1 MDGRRSAE
9 RFFLVLLVAAVVL
22 FSYVVWPLAS
32 ALFLAATLAGVLW
45 PAYHRLVRLLRGR
58 RNLAAGIVVFV
69 LISVVL
75 GPIITF
81 STFAVAEATKGA
93 TFVTR
98 LARSSSIG
106 DVLERLPPVIGTP
119 AKRLLDQLPIDDDD
133 LTRKL
138 KSGVAAQGANAAAAV
153 GATLSA
159 TGLLLF
165 QAVMMLIAF
174 YFFLLQGDQLVNW
187 IDELSPLKRGQTR
200 ELFTEFKRV
209 SYAVIFS
216 TLVTSG
222 VQAAVALIGYWIA
235 RVPYP
240 LFFTGITFLSAFIP
254 AVGAGAV
261 CVGVALLIFLTG
273 HPYAALFLTL
283 WGLVVVGLV
292 DNLIRPLLI
301 KAGMQMNGAVVFF
314 SLIGGLAAFG
324 GVGLLL
330 GPLIVTLLLA
340 LLRMY
345 HRDFKNASN
354 VDPA

>member
-1 MDGRRSAE
+1 MDGRRSAG
-9 RFFLVLLVAAVVL
+9 RFFLVLLVAAAILFGWVVA
-22 FSYVVWPLAS
+22 PIAS

-45 PAYHRLVRLLRGR
+45 PLHHRLVRLLRGR
-58 RNLAAGIVVFV
+58 RNLAAAIVVFT
-69 LISVVL
+69 LIAVVL

-81 STFAVAEATKGA
+81 STFAAAEASKGV
-93 TFVTR
+93 TFVAR
-98 LARSSSIG
+98 LMRSSSIG
-106 DVLERLPPVIGTP
+106 DIVDRLPPTVGKP
-119 AKRLLDQLPIDDDD
+119 AQRLLDQLPIDDDD

-138 KSGVAAQGANAAAAV
+138 RKEVASQGANAAAAV

-159 TGLLLF
+159 TGSFLF

-174 YFFLLQGDQLVNW
+174 FFFLLQGDQLINW

-216 TLVTSG
+216 TLVTSA
-222 VQAAVALIGYWIA
+222 VQAAAALIGYWIA

-240 LFFTGITFLSAFIP
+240 LFFTGITFLAAFIP
-254 AVGAGAV
+254 AVGAGSV
-261 CVGVALLIFLTG
+261 CLGVAVIVLISG
-273 HPYAALFLTL
+273 HQYAALFLAI
-283 WGLVVVGLV
+283 WGLTAVALV
-292 DNLIRPLLI
+292 DNLVKPLLI

-314 SLIGGLAAFG
+314 ALIGGLAAFG
-324 GVGLLL
+324 AVGLLL

-345 HRDFKNASN
+345 QRDFKNATN
-354 VDPA
+354 GDEV